1 MTGGAYLS
9 AGSGERQRRPEVG
22 TLSHDGGE
30 KRAGAPLARVPARP
44 TERSGGPRKS
54 GPAQMVRAG

>member
-9 AGSGERQRRPEVG
+9 AGSGEGRRRPEVG

-30 KRAGAPLARVPARP
+30 NQAGAPPARVPAGP
-44 TERSGGPRKS
+44 TERSGGPGKS
-54 GPAQMVRAG
+54 GPTRMVQAG